1 MTFGMNE
8 QGAGPLPESR
18 RLLCGWPR
26 WQFRSRGGFKATE
39 LVSSRLVK
47 NAFVPDFRRSRQADD
62 MPSFSSGR
70 AIGTARSV
78 VQWEGVK
85 R

>member
-1 MTFGMNE
+1 MTLGMNE
-8 QGAGPLPESR
+8 QGAGLLPESG
-18 RLLCGWPR
+18 RLLCGWPG
-26 WQFRSRGGFKATE
+26 WQFRSRGGFKAPQV
-39 LVSSRLVK
+39 VSSRLVE
-47 NAFVPDFRRSRQADD
+47 NAFVPDFRRSRQVDD